1 MTMLKSSSQPL
12 IFAIIA
18 GALCGGALIAVT
30 VLSRNGWLTLLPY
43 AALAVVSAAYLRRRN
58 VGVFIQRFVPCL
70 VAFIVATLMAILY
83 IDIVVQHRT
92 FADMVLPKLL
102 VPTGLMLLIGAAGSA
117 IIAAITGGRKTA
129 S

>member
-1 MTMLKSSSQPL
+1 M
-12 IFAIIA
+12 
-18 GALCGGALIAVT
+18 
-30 VLSRNGWLTLLPY
+30 
-43 AALAVVSAAYLRRRN
+43 
-58 VGVFIQRFVPCL
+58 FIQRFVPCL

-102 VPTGLMLLIGAAGSA
+102 LPTGLMLLIGAASSA
-117 IIAAITGGRKTA
+117 IIAAITERKTA